1 MQTLG
6 LLPWSLAGS
15 SVHGI
20 FHWGGLPFPSPG
32 DLPNLGFKPRSPT
45 WQTDALPS
53 RPRGSTSKALAIT
66 YYLLCAWRPQS
77 SGKEERA
84 NQFLKSVIKKIIQE
98 TFLRLK
104 EALPIAPL
112 CTHIVPKEQ
121 IGLSPSEVL
130 YGRPFIYVNDL
141 FLDPETQTL
150 WSYAWSVG
158 NSNKKYVYEMST
170 RTQKI
175 LKDHHNMP
183 QGFKSY

>member
-1 MQTLG
+1 M
-6 LLPWSLAGS
+6 
-15 SVHGI
+15 
-20 FHWGGLPFPSPG
+20 
-32 DLPNLGFKPRSPT
+32 
-45 WQTDALPS
+45 
-53 RPRGSTSKALAIT
+53 
-66 YYLLCAWRPQS
+66 
-77 SGKEERA
+77 
-84 NQFLKSVIKKIIQE
+84 IKKIIQE